1 METAQLTYRERAYL
15 EYHGSTI
22 VERIIVAEGAMPVR
36 DWLLFDTVEEAAD
49 FYNEN
54 RIEVGNA

>member
-1 METAQLTYRERAYL
+1 MEISRRSRSEQAYL

-22 VERIIVAEGAMPVR
+22 VERIHMVNGMMPR
-36 DWLLFDTVEEAAD
+36 REWLLFDTVEEAAE

-54 RIEVGNA
+54 RAAA